1 MIAKALASEADA
13 IIIDLEDA
21 VAPERKAQARRD
33 TAELL
38 PGAMTSGKTV
48 FVRINGLREG
58 FLDEDLAAVMPHQ
71 PHGLVLPKCVGMR
84 DVDALSHHLDQAE
97 AGNAGARRTL
107 ILPVA
112 TESAA
117 ALLALPTFVGQANAR
132 LWGLLWGAE
141 DLAADVGATSNR
153 HSSGAYRAPFDHART
168 QCLFAAHAAGV
179 VAVDAVFTDFRD
191 MDGLAAETE
200 VGLADGFGAK
210 AAIHPAQVAVINRA
224 FTPSPERIAW
234 AHTVIEL
241 LAERGAAQLDGRMID
256 IAHLRAARRILQRAD
271 LLAGISP
278 GNVPGDNPQFRG
290 CREATA
296 PGGLPRLC

>member
-1 MIAKALASEADA
+1 MSPASIRSLLFVPGDAPRMIVKALASEADA

-33 TAELL
+33 AAELL
-38 PGAMTSGKTV
+38 PRAMASGKMV

-58 FLDEDLAAVMPHQ
+58 FLDDDLDAVMPHR
-71 PHGLVLPKCVGMR
+71 PHGIMLPKCVGLR
-84 DVDALSHHLDQAE
+84 DVDTLSLHLDRAE
-97 AGNAGARRTL
+97 EAKGGGSRQTL

-117 ALLALPTFVGQANAR
+117 AVIALPTFAGQTNPR

-141 DLAADVGATSNR
+141 DLAADVGVPLSR
-153 HSSGAYRAPFDHART
+153 HADGAYRTPFDQART

-179 VAVDAVFTDFRD
+179 VAVDAVYTEFRN

-200 VGLADGFGAK
+200 AGLADGFGAK

-224 FTPSPERIAW
+224 FTPSQERIAW
-234 AHTVIEL
+234 ARTVIEL

-256 IAHLRAARRILQRAD
+256 IAHLRAARRILQRA
-271 LLAGISP
+271 G
-278 GNVPGDNPQFRG
+278 Q
-290 CREATA
+290 
-296 PGGLPRLC
+296 